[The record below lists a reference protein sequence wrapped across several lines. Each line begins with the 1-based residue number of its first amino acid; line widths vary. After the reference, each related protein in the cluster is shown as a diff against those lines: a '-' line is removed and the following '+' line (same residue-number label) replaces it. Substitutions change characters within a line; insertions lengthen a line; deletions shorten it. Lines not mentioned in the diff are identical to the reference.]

1 LNRSFSFGLVDKL
14 FIMKKQLILLTA
26 LFIAL
31 GFQSCGVYSFTGASI
46 PVEAKT
52 ISVLYFPNKAT
63 MVQPMLSKN
72 ITEALQD
79 KFRSSSSLS
88 ITQRNGDLAIEGE
101 ITGYDTQ
108 PIAIQGNQVAALNRL
123 TVTIN
128 VRFRN
133 RFDEK
138 ANFEST
144 FSRYSDY
151 PSSKSLSSAETD
163 LLPGMVD
170 QLVQDVYNKCVVN
183 W

>member
-1 LNRSFSFGLVDKL
+1 
-14 FIMKKQLILLTA
+14 MKKSIIFLVVALLVPILH
-26 LFIAL
+26 
-31 GFQSCGVYSFTGASI
+31 SCGVYSFTGASV

-63 MVQPMLSKN
+63 MVQPMLSKS

-79 KFRSSSSLS
+79 KFRSESSLS
-88 ITQRNGDLAIEGE
+88 ITQRNGDLAVEGE

-108 PIAIQGNQVAALNRL
+108 PIAIQGNQTAALNRL
-123 TVTIN
+123 TITVN

-138 ANFEST
+138 ANFESS
-144 FSRYSDY
+144 FSRYRDY
-151 PSSKSLSSAETD
+151 SSSKSLSSAEQE
-163 LLPGMVD
+163 LLPGMIEE
-170 QLVQDVYNKCVVN
+170 LIQDIYNKCVVS

>member
-1 LNRSFSFGLVDKL
+1 
-14 FIMKKQLILLTA
+14 MKKSIIFLA
-26 LFIAL
+26 LSFIVVF
-31 GFQSCGVYSFTGASI
+31 FQSCGVYSFTGASI

-52 ISVLYFPNKAT
+52 ISVLYFPNKAS

-108 PIAIQGNQVAALNRL
+108 PIAIQGNQIAAMNRL
-123 TVTIN
+123 TVTVN

-138 ANFEST
+138 TNFEST
-144 FSRYSDY
+144 FSRYRDY
-151 PSSKSLSSAETD
+151 NSSISLSSAEGN
-163 LLPGMVD
+163 LLPGMIEE
-170 QLVQDVYNKCVVN
+170 LVQDIYNKCVVN

>member
-1 LNRSFSFGLVDKL
+1 MFLVVAL
-14 FIMKKQLILLTA
+14 LVPILH
-26 LFIAL
+26 
-31 GFQSCGVYSFTGASI
+31 SCGVYSFTGASV

-79 KFRSSSSLS
+79 KFRSESSLS
-88 ITQRNGDLAIEGE
+88 ITQRNGDLAVEGE

-108 PIAIQGNQVAALNRL
+108 PIAIQGNQTAALNRL
-123 TVTIN
+123 TITVN

-138 ANFEST
+138 ANFESS
-144 FSRYSDY
+144 FSRYRDY
-151 PSSKSLSSAETD
+151 SSSKSLSSAEQE
-163 LLPGMVD
+163 LLPGMIEE
-170 QLVQDVYNKCVVN
+170 LIQDIYNKCVVN